1 MRSANWKDI
10 VEVVGIIAI
19 IASLAFVGIQLRQEQ
34 EIAITD
40 TYGSVSEMTI
50 EISIVVGQNME
61 IWKKGL
67 GGGELSPDE
76 FGIFQGLYTAVE
88 SHHQRMF
95 IRWLRIGPGD
105 PKEIASDF
113 AYALYVFPGI
123 RNLYVARA
131 KYETAKNDARGFQT
145 ELGGWRSMVD
155 DYVAKF
161 DREQPA
167 IPDEVS
173 HMYWDF

>member
-1 MRSANWKDI
+1 MRSTNWKDI

-19 IASLAFVGIQLRQEQ
+19 IASLVFVGIQARQEQ

-50 EISIVVGQNME
+50 EISIAVGQNME
-61 IWKKGL
+61 IWRKGSN
-67 GGGELSPDE
+67 GDELSPDE

-105 PKEIASDF
+105 PNEIASDF

-123 RNLYVARA
+123 RNLYVAGA
-131 KYETAKNDARGFQT
+131 KYEMAKNDARGFQT
-145 ELGGWRSMVD
+145 ELRGWRSMVD
-155 DYVAKF
+155 KYVIQF
-161 DREQPA
+161 DREQPT
-167 IPDEVS
+167 IPDEIS
-173 HMYWDF
+173 YMFWDF